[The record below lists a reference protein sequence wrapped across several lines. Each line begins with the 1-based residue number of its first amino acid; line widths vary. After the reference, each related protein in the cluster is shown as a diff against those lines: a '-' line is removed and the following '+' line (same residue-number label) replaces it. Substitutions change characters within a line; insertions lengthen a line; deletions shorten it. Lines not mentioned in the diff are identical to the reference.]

1 MIRLLLVED
10 HAVFRQSLAFMLE
23 QEADFTVVAQASSV
37 AEARAHLAERA
48 IDVALVDIDLPDGSG
63 VAVIQTLQGVNP
75 QGRALVLTGSASHQ
89 ELARAV
95 EAGAS
100 GLLRKTAPL
109 EEIVAATRRLGA
121 GEALLAP
128 HELIQMLRVAGAQ
141 RERER
146 AAQSTVGQLTQR
158 EREVLQGLAA
168 GLSDK
173 EIGQRLY
180 ISGDTVRNHMA
191 RILSKLGVESRLQAL
206 VFALR
211 HGVARLD

>member
-63 VAVIQTLQGVNP
+63 VAVIQTLQTVNP

-121 GEALLAP
+121 GEPLLAP
-128 HELIQMLRVAGAQ
+128 HELIQMLRAAGAQ

-146 AAQSTVGQLTQR
+146 AAQGMVGQLTQR